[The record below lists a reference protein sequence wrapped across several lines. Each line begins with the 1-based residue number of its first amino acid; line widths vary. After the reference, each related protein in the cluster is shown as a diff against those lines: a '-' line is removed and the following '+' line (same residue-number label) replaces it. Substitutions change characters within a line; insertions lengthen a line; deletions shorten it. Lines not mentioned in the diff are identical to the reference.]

1 MHKVLVVGGM
11 VVACLGTA
19 QAQTLDLHGIGV
31 SRDVPCKGLDVI
43 VTGNG
48 NRFRLTGDCGQVE
61 VNGSEQQVSF
71 GKAAGLVVTG
81 VKNRIEGERVTG
93 LEVSGS
99 EHQIETEVHGN
110 DQQPA
115 QIAIYG
121 DSNVLKLA
129 LDGPTQ
135 IEVNGLNQQLTWR
148 GDEPQIETTG
158 VEHHIQQD

>member
-1 MHKVLVVGGM
+1 VGGM
-11 VVACLGTA
+11 VAACLGAA

-43 VTGNG
+43 VTGHG
-48 NRFRLTGDCGQVE
+48 NQFRLTGGCGQVE

-81 VKNRIEGERVTG
+81 VKNRIEGEHVTG

-99 EHQIETEVHGN
+99 EHQIETEVRGD

-121 DSNVLKLA
+121 ECNVLKLD

-135 IEVNGLNQQLTWR
+135 IDVNGLNQQLTWR
-148 GDEPQIETTG
+148 GDDPQIETTG
-158 VEHHIQQD
+158 VEHRIKQD

>member
-1 MHKVLVVGGM
+1 MRKVLAAGVM
-11 VVACLGTA
+11 VAACAA

-31 SRDVPCKGLDVI
+31 SREVPCKGLDVI

-48 NRFRLTGDCGQVE
+48 NQFRLTGDCGQVE

-81 VKNRIEGERVTG
+81 VRNRIEAERVTS

-99 EHQIETEVHGN
+99 EHKVETEVSG
-110 DQQPA
+110 DGGQA
-115 QIAIYG
+115 ASVAIYG
-121 DSNVLKLA
+121 EGNVLD
-129 LDGPTQ
+129 LDLSGPVL
-135 IEVNGLNQQLTWR
+135 IEINGLSQQLTWS

-158 VEHHIQQD
+158 VDHRIRQD

>member
-11 VVACLGTA
+11 VAACLGTA

-48 NRFRLTGDCGQVE
+48 NQFRLTGDCGQVE

-71 GKAAGLVVTG
+71 GNAAGLVVTG
-81 VKNRIEGERVTG
+81 VKNRIEAERVTG

-99 EHQIETEVHGN
+99 EHQIDTEVRGN

-121 DSNVLKLA
+121 EGNVLDLN
-129 LDGPTQ
+129 LSGPVQ
-135 IEVNGLNQQLTWR
+135 IEVNGLNQQLTWS

-158 VEHHIQQD
+158 VEHRIQQD

>member
-1 MHKVLVVGGM
+1 MHKVW
-11 VVACLGTA
+11 VAGAMLAVSLGTA

-48 NRFRLTGDCGQVE
+48 NQFRLTGDCGQVE

-81 VKNRIEGERVTG
+81 VKNRIEAERVTG

-99 EHQIETEVHGN
+99 EHQIDTEVRGN

-121 DSNVLKLA
+121 EGNVLKLD

-158 VEHHIQQD
+158 VEHRIQQD